1 MEYGLNVDSNGIY
14 SIVEKMDEAIGRIE
28 DIFAR
33 QNAAFDQIFDNGV
46 WYGPAELS
54 ANTKY
59 VEMSSQYEAIIT
71 DLRNRTDFL
80 RNVADSY
87 ALLDSES
94 SNTIDESF

>member
-14 SIVEKMDEAIGRIE
+14 SIVEKMNESIGRLE
-28 DIFAR
+28 DIFDR
-33 QNAAFDQIFDNGV
+33 QNQVFNQIFDSGV

-59 VEMSSQYEAIIT
+59 IEMSSQYEAIIT
-71 DLRNRTDFL
+71 DLRNRSEFL

-87 ALLDSES
+87 AMLDSES
-94 SNTIDESF
+94 SNVIEKSF